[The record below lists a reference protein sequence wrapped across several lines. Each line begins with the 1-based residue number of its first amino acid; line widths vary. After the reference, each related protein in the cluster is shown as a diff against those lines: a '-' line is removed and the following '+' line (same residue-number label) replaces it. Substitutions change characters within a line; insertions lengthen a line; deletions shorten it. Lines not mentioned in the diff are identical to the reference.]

1 MDPGNEMGLA
11 PCQIMEHSESKT
23 PVQAEG
29 HDSVSICV
37 THPGKPRSPDKPGW
51 LAPECGGC

>member
-23 PVQAEG
+23 LCRLR
-29 HDSVSICV
+29 IMTV
-37 THPGKPRSPDKPGW
+37 TFV
-51 LAPECGGC
+51 

>member
-23 PVQAEG
+23 PVQAED
-29 HDSVSICV
+29 HDCEHLCDSSWETPQSRQTRMVG
-37 THPGKPRSPDKPGW
+37 P
-51 LAPECGGC
+51 LCGGC